1 MSCAAQRMR
10 EEEGKGGETSEAAV
24 VRVMN
29 YTLAEGH
36 DDEVPVI
43 RKPEECPS
51 VAQLSELPRYPY
63 TYTYTYTL
71 YIYHSVVYMFYIVA
85 CKLWHICIAPSSSS
99 SLA

>member
-1 MSCAAQRMR
+1 MSCAAQT
-10 EEEGKGGETSEAAV
+10 GGGSGEAAV

-51 VAQLSELPRYPY
+51 VAQLSELP
-63 TYTYTYTL
+63 THTHTHTL
-71 YIYHSVVYMFYIVA
+71 YV
-85 CKLWHICIAPSSSS
+85 CI
-99 SLA
+99 

>member
-1 MSCAAQRMR
+1 MPG
-10 EEEGKGGETSEAAV
+10 EGSKGQGGGGGQAKTEAAV

-51 VAQLSELPRYPY
+51 VAQLSLLTHTHTYPY
-63 TYTYTYTL
+63 TYPYIPIYIICVL
-71 YIYHSVVYMFYIVA
+71 YS
-85 CKLWHICIAPSSSS
+85 CL
-99 SLA
+99 